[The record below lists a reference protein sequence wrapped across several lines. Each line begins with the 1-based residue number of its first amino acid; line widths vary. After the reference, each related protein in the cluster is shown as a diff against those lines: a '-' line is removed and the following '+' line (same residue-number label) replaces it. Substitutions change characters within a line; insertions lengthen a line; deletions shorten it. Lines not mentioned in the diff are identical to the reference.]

1 LKSIYVAFARFDQ
14 KKVRELAKEK
24 VLVVGLGEVGNSLFD
39 LLGDGDKFDVYG
51 FDVDSTRMQLLSNQ
65 KEIPADL
72 DVMHVCY
79 PCSDQDRFI
88 QTTLGYMKKFN
99 PKLTIIDSTVA
110 PGTTGRI
117 YESSKQ
123 ALAHSPVRG
132 MHKTAET
139 MKNDILFWRKFVA
152 GATKESA
159 EAAKKHFEKLGL
171 NVEVLKNPIDTELG
185 KLFDTIYK
193 AWMIVCFQEMHRISM
208 SYKADFDQVVDFIED
223 GHRVLFD
230 RPPHYPSFIG
240 GHCLIQNTEMLLKSY
255 DSDLLRLILESNKKR
270 KEEGKQEEVQQAI
283 AEIRKKVEKLE
294 TEISRKRGQ
303 K

>member
-1 LKSIYVAFARFDQ
+1 M
-14 KKVRELAKEK
+14 RELAREN
-24 VLVVGLGEVGNSLFD
+24 VLVVGLGEVGNSLFS
-39 LLGDGDKFDVYG
+39 LLEDSGKFVVYG
-51 FDVDSTRMQLLSNQ
+51 FDVDSTRMQLLPNQ

-79 PCSDQDRFI
+79 PCPDQDRFI
-88 QTTLGYMKKFN
+88 QTTLGYMREFN

-110 PGTTGRI
+110 PGTTEKI
-117 YESSKQ
+117 YESSRRP
-123 ALAHSPVRG
+123 LAHSPIRG

-139 MKNDILFWRKFVA
+139 MKSDILFWRKFVA
-152 GATKESA
+152 GATRESA

-171 NVEVLKNPIDTELG
+171 NVGILKNPIDTELG
-185 KLFDTIYK
+185 KLFDTVYK

-230 RPPHYPSFIG
+230 RPPHYPSLIG
-240 GHCLIQNTEMLLKSY
+240 GHCLIQNTEMLLRSY
-255 DSDLLRLILESNKKR
+255 DSDLLRLIIESNKKR
-270 KEEGKQEEVQQAI
+270 KEEVKQKEVQQAI
-283 AEIRKKVEKLE
+283 AEARKKVEKLE
-294 TEISRKRGQ
+294 AEISRKRGR